1 MGGWKL
7 LGVVVDSAVTQRWLA
22 AEIARSGGY
31 PQGIPGLP
39 RDGVWALV
47 SISSHTESLVALST
61 GDVGLWEGLE
71 SERARM

>member
-31 PQGIPGLP
+31 PQGIPGL
-39 RDGVWALV
+39 L
-47 SISSHTESLVALST
+47 
-61 GDVGLWEGLE
+61 
-71 SERARM
+71 RMGFGPL